1 MLMLAFFVLKAANT
15 SIMGYS
21 DHVFCLII
29 RLTRAKIVD
38 ASLTLISMIGQ
49 RACHY
54 LFRL

>member
-1 MLMLAFFVLKAANT
+1 MSMLAFLALNAANT

-29 RLTRAKIVD
+29 RLTRAKIID